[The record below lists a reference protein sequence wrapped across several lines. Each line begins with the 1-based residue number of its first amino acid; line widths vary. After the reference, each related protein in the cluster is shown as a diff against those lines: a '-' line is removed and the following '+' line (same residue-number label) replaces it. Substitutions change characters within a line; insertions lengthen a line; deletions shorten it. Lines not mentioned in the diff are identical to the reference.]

1 MEASVTLPLADSWL
15 YTSPMCP
22 PLFLCCPLSYTM
34 LFLWGMFLSNVLACL
49 LLLRLCF
56 LENLEILPQDWLHN
70 SCDQCK
76 MKIWGTLLKIGKDF
90 KTMTAEHW
98 TQRRT
103 LRSSGSRVSS
113 QVMCLGNWPWFL
125 PVPALPK
132 LLLPCSPSSTSPYA
146 LLVLHYCLFP
156 VHTSIIYQFCLSVH
170 HLSKES
176 M

>member
-1 MEASVTLPLADSWL
+1 
-15 YTSPMCP
+15 
-22 PLFLCCPLSYTM
+22 
-34 LFLWGMFLSNVLACL
+34 
-49 LLLRLCF
+49 
-56 LENLEILPQDWLHN
+56 
-70 SCDQCK
+70 

-98 TQRRT
+98 TQRRA

-125 PVPALPK
+125 PVPALPQ

-156 VHTSIIYQFCLSVH
+156 VHTSTIYQLCLCVHLTVYLSIICLRNLCRYSFQRYCSYLVKSVH
-170 HLSKES
+170 
-176 M
+176 